1 MEKEKIKELIE
12 KEIDLEL
19 SLERNNPEPKA
30 RRNVIVKTNYLK
42 ERLEHL
48 KNQIFFKI
56 DNPNYIRKVAQ

>member
-30 RRNVIVKTNYLK
+30 KRSVKIKTNYLK

-48 KNQIFFKI
+48 KNRMFYKI
-56 DNPNYIRKVAQ
+56 NNF